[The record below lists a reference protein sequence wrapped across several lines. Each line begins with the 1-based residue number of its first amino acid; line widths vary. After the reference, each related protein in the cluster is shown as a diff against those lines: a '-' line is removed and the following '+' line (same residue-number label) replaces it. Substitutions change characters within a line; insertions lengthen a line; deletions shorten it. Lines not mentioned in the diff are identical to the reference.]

1 MNVTLD
7 FDLGINNKKSD
18 IEKENF
24 QSNTKSQKIEMNNS
38 FGDLTLSDIGNKEKN
53 SIQNSQRSH
62 ENDEYN
68 NNNHII
74 NEFDNRGSLG
84 SVKLEDF
91 NLMFFSKKNKIK
103 LTKEDLNNIPLPLF
117 SCIYCSNEKIS
128 FSHFLNEI
136 LFNKYYLLTS
146 IYDIKQL
153 DKILSQKYLVD
164 KFDGN
169 DKLEDI
175 IIKNT
180 EYLKKYYNYNDS
192 KSLMS
197 QICYDK
203 IRFAMHDKNI
213 QQVTNIL
220 NKIKL
225 KKNKKNLNKINSLTK
240 KDYHYYSFNSN
251 LNNNTTINN
260 INNSIDV
267 AGELNLNNNK
277 KNIPFIINQTGSNLS
292 VSNFNSVSL
301 INYFDNNI
309 PKEKENRFKLDDII
323 EQIEK
328 NSAVEEDFGFDLNRK
343 IKKDDIEWEKE
354 FYNIWS
360 PTIEPLPSQYIPT
373 VNKNNLNKTF
383 MDSQKRNNNNK
394 AFYKK
399 TKDNNTIIK
408 NKGENEKMNSNKG
421 SKKKSNNISPNNI
434 KLLKKHTISHLITHS
449 NSKNNKRN
457 ILINLNDTP
466 KLQNFTR
473 TKIKMYTY
481 FKKGNSHKNLQNITN
496 KSLNKK
502 KKYNLNPV
510 NLFNSS
516 NNLIQLKYHQIMKHQ
531 IPLNISIVNKSTNF
545 MKKAKSKINI
555 GKSLNNNNKNDQ
567 KDQKDKSNRN
577 KNKNKFF
584 SQNSSISNNK
594 KIKKTEPKNPLPQA
608 INDIK
613 KNYNK
618 LQNKLTRNSTFQNL
632 ENIKEKSVI
641 INKKNEGSYES
652 PKRISPKNNNQN
664 HKIESKIMN
673 VNNNKINKKN
683 LSNNKK
689 IKDKKSS
696 NKINNNIHNKNGS
709 INTRTNLSK
718 ENNNNNCKK
727 NFYDV
732 KILIKKN
739 IEIKIKNFDYKKKIK

>member
-7 FDLGINNKKSD
+7 FDLGLNNKKLD

-24 QSNTKSQKIEMNNS
+24 QNNPKSQKIEMNNS
-38 FGDLTLSDIGNKEKN
+38 FGDLTLSDIDNKEKN

-62 ENDEYN
+62 EIDENN

-74 NEFDNRGSLG
+74 NELDNRGSLG

-91 NLMFFSKKNKIK
+91 NLMLFSKKNKIK
-103 LTKEDLNNIPLPLF
+103 LTKEDLNNIPLPIF

-136 LFNKYYLLTS
+136 LFNKYNLLTS
-146 IYDIKQL
+146 VYDIKQL
-153 DKILSQKYLVD
+153 DKILSHKYLVD
-164 KFDGN
+164 KFDEN

-197 QICYDK
+197 EICYDK
-203 IRFAMHDKNI
+203 IRFAIHDKNI

-225 KKNKKNLNKINSLTK
+225 KKKKKNLNKINSLTK

-267 AGELNLNNNK
+267 AGELNINNNK
-277 KNIPFIINQTGSNLS
+277 KNVPFIINQTGSNLS

-360 PTIEPLPSQYIPT
+360 PTIEPLPSQYIPI

-383 MDSQKRNNNNK
+383 MDSQKRNNNNN

-408 NKGENEKMNSNKG
+408 NKFNRVPTGESEKISNKD
-421 SKKKSNNISPNNI
+421 SKKKSNNISPNNM
-434 KLLKKHTISHLITHS
+434 KLLKIHTISHLITHS

-466 KLQNFTR
+466 KLQNSTQ
-473 TKIKMYTY
+473 TKIKTYTY
-481 FKKGNSHKNLQNITN
+481 FKKGNSHKNLQSITN

-502 KKYNLNPV
+502 KKYNLNPI

-516 NNLIQLKYHQIMKHQ
+516 NNLMKLKYHQIIKHQ
-531 IPLNISIVNKSTNF
+531 IPLNISIVNKSTNI
-545 MKKAKSKINI
+545 MKKSKSKINI

-567 KDQKDKSNRN
+567 KDKSNRN
-577 KNKNKFF
+577 KNIKNKFF
-584 SQNSSISNNK
+584 SQNSSILNNK
-594 KIKKTEPKNPLPQA
+594 KIKKTEPKNPLPGS
-608 INDIK
+608 INDLK
-613 KNYNK
+613 KSYIK
-618 LQNKLTRNSTFQNL
+618 LQNKITRNSTFQNL

-641 INKKNEGSYES
+641 VNKKNEGSYES
-652 PKRISPKNNNQN
+652 QKKISPKNKN
-664 HKIESKIMN
+664 HKIESKIMS
-673 VNNNKINKKN
+673 VNNNKINKKY

-689 IKDKKSS
+689 IKDKKNNS
-696 NKINNNIHNKNGS
+696 KINSNIHNKNGS
-709 INTRTNLSK
+709 INTKTNLSK
-718 ENNNNNCKK
+718 EKNKYNNNK
-727 NFYDV
+727 NFYDI

-739 IEIKIKNFDYKKKIK
+739 IEIKNFDYKKKIK